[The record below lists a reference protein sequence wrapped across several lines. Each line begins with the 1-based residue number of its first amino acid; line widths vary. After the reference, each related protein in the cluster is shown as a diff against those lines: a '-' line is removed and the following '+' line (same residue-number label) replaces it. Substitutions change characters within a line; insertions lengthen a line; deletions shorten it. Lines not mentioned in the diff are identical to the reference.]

1 VNMVLIQQDELCDDD
16 RVVLSDRR
24 AQHVLNVLKG
34 RKGQKIRIG
43 LLNGRRGTGVIENIN
58 SAEIT
63 LKCNFNEK
71 PLAAPRLDLLL
82 AVPRPKALKR
92 LLAPL
97 ASLGVRRVFFTNAAK
112 VERVYFDTHWL
123 QPANYEPLLIEGL
136 EQAGDTR
143 MPEVTVIRR
152 LKPFVEDKL
161 DAVFTKSRRLIA
173 HPGAGTRISSL
184 RRKRGENVLL
194 AIGPEGGW
202 TDFELE
208 LFERHGFTQVT
219 LGDRKLRTDTACV
232 ALISVLN
239 EWMK

>member
-1 VNMVLIQQDELCDDD
+1 LVLIQQDELGAGNK
-16 RVVLSDRR
+16 VALGDRR
-24 AQHVLNVLKG
+24 ATHVLTVLKG
-34 RKGQKIRIG
+34 RKGQKIKIG
-43 LLNGRRGTGVIENIN
+43 LLNGQRGTGVIETI
-58 SAEIT
+58 SGSEIT
-63 LKCNFNEK
+63 LKCRFNEK
-71 PLAAPRLDLLL
+71 PLPAPRLDLLL

-97 ASLGVRRVFFTNAAK
+97 ASLGIRRIFFTNAAK

-143 MPEVTVIRR
+143 MPEVSIIRR
-152 LKPFVEDKL
+152 LKPFIEDKL
-161 DAVFTKSRRLIA
+161 DAFFPASRRLIA

-202 TDFELE
+202 TDFELK
-208 LFERHGFTQVT
+208 LFEQHGFAQVT
-219 LGDRKLRTDTACV
+219 LGDRKLRTDTACI
-232 ALISVLN
+232 ALISVIN